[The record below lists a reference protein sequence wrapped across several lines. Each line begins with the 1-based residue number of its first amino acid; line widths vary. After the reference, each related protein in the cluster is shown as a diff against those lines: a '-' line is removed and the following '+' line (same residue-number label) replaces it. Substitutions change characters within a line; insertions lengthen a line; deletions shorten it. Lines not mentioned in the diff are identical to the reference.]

1 MIVYLSTSKNY
12 FMISVL
18 QSNEIYQV
26 TNIINLLKQE
36 KKLSKKNLWNQIV
49 EYQIG
54 KLKLPIFWSMFMLC
68 ILMWPIS
75 SSLKPKDA
83 SQNLHSKPWS
93 SSFPMWIWD
102 FCWQSSFFAKWFFL
116 ISLLSKHLGQ
126 YLHLKSFSPA
136 IKESIIYTKIL
147 ASVNDGLL
155 IHTLFTALKGYGST
169 KTKTAMDRPRRHWQ
183 SMLYK

>member
-1 MIVYLSTSKNY
+1 M
-12 FMISVL
+12 
-18 QSNEIYQV
+18 
-26 TNIINLLKQE
+26 
-36 KKLSKKNLWNQIV
+36 

-136 IKESIIYTKIL
+136 IKKINYL
-147 ASVNDGLL
+147 HKNSSFCQWRSVDPYPFYCIKRVWIDQN
-155 IHTLFTALKGYGST
+155 KNGYVST
-169 KTKTAMDRPRRHWQ
+169 KTSLTVHAV
-183 SMLYK
+183 